1 MNATVLATLYIPS
14 PTVSAFQVGPLTIR
28 FYALCIL
35 AGIVVA
41 VWLTGRRLTAR
52 GGQPGVIFD
61 ITMWAVPFG
70 IAGGRLYH
78 VITSPELY
86 FLPGKNP
93 WDALK
98 IWDGGMGI
106 WGAIALGLLG
116 AYIGCRRHQ
125 VSFSALIDAAAPGLL
140 IAQGLGRW
148 GNWFNNELYGE
159 PTTVPWKLQIH
170 QMDFSTG
177 QAHVDSSGTPVVLG
191 YFQPTFLYESLWCL
205 AAEGLLLFLDKK
217 FRLGAGSVFALYVVL
232 YTSGR
237 FVFELLRSDY
247 ANTILGLRVNTWVS
261 GLLLLAGVVAFL
273 TLRRKKR
280 STVEPSSSTPSSNN
294 PIESPE
300 RNLK

>member
-1 MNATVLATLYIPS
+1 MNPTSLATLYIPS
-14 PTVSAFQVGPLTIR
+14 PTVSAFQIGPLTIR

-52 GGQPGVIFD
+52 GGQSGVIFD

-177 QAHVDSSGTPVVLG
+177 LAHVDSSGTPVVLG

-205 AAEGLLLFLDKK
+205 AAAGLLLFLDKK

-232 YTSGR
+232 YTAGR

-261 GLLLLAGVVAFL
+261 GLLLLAGVIACL

-280 STVEPSSSTPSSNN
+280 STVEPSSSTPASTS